1 MPFEADIE
9 VPLVLQRIRDI
20 DVVRRQ
26 LRVFLANRAIAL
38 GWVLKDFCK
47 PFAHRLFT
55 AARWLAPEARR
66 FLVHRTGW
74 RHRHRRIFEFTTDNS
89 HLSRLRL
96 VVSFLI
102 VLAFVVLLDFAL
114 RTTAADTQPV
124 LEASA
129 TGFES
134 QIPSQRAALSVSK
147 SPMQGFVSETGSLP
161 RAQIAPV
168 PLPMKKP
175 KLVYKDPNGKK
186 ANPVTQKRMAQQKS
200 ARPKSMR

>member
-9 VPLVLQRIRDI
+9 VPLVLQ
-20 DVVRRQ
+20 VRRQ

>member
-9 VPLVLQRIRDI
+9 VPLVLQ
-20 DVVRRQ
+20 VRRQ

-74 RHRHRRIFEFTTDNS
+74 RHRHRRIFEFTTDYS

-102 VLAFVVLLDFAL
+102 VLAFVVLLDFAM
-114 RTTAADTQPV
+114 RSTATDTQPV

-129 TGFES
+129 IGFES

>member
-9 VPLVLQRIRDI
+9 VPLVLQ
-20 DVVRRQ
+20 VRRQ

-38 GWVLKDFCK
+38 GWVLKDLCK

-74 RHRHRRIFEFTTDNS
+74 RHSHRRIFEFTTDYS

-102 VLAFVVLLDFAL
+102 VLAFVVLLDFAM
-114 RTTAADTQPV
+114 RSTATDTQPV

-129 TGFES
+129 IGFES

-200 ARPKSMR
+200 ARPKPMR

>member
-9 VPLVLQRIRDI
+9 VPLVLQ
-20 DVVRRQ
+20 VRRQ

-114 RTTAADTQPV
+114 RSTATDTQPV

-129 TGFES
+129 IGFES

-186 ANPVTQKRMAQQKS
+186 ANPVTQKRMAQKS
-200 ARPKSMR
+200 ARPKPMR

>member
-9 VPLVLQRIRDI
+9 VPLVLQ
-20 DVVRRQ
+20 VRRQ

-102 VLAFVVLLDFAL
+102 VLAFVVLLDFAM

-129 TGFES
+129 IGFES

>member
-9 VPLVLQRIRDI
+9 VPLVLQ
-20 DVVRRQ
+20 VRRQ

-129 TGFES
+129 IGFES

-200 ARPKSMR
+200 ARPKLR

>member
-9 VPLVLQRIRDI
+9 VPLVLQ
-20 DVVRRQ
+20 VRRQ

-74 RHRHRRIFEFTTDNS
+74 RHRHRRIFEFTTDYS

-114 RTTAADTQPV
+114 RSTATDTQPV

-129 TGFES
+129 IGFES

-200 ARPKSMR
+200 ARPKPMR

>member
-9 VPLVLQRIRDI
+9 VPLVLQ
-20 DVVRRQ
+20 VRRQ

-200 ARPKSMR
+200 ARPKPMR

>member
-9 VPLVLQRIRDI
+9 VPLVLQ
-20 DVVRRQ
+20 VRRQ
-26 LRVFLANRAIAL
+26 LRVFLANRALAL

>member
-9 VPLVLQRIRDI
+9 VPLVLQ
-20 DVVRRQ
+20 VRRQ

-74 RHRHRRIFEFTTDNS
+74 RHRHRRIFEFTTDYS

-102 VLAFVVLLDFAL
+102 VLAFVVLLDFAM

-129 TGFES
+129 IGFES

>member
-9 VPLVLQRIRDI
+9 VPLVLQ
-20 DVVRRQ
+20 VRRQ

-114 RTTAADTQPV
+114 RSTATDTQPV

-129 TGFES
+129 IGFES

-200 ARPKSMR
+200 ARPKPMR

>member
-9 VPLVLQRIRDI
+9 VPLVLQ
-20 DVVRRQ
+20 VRRQ

-114 RTTAADTQPV
+114 RSTATDTQPV

-129 TGFES
+129 IGFES